1 MEKQL
6 KNNYRYERKY
16 ILNTN
21 QLNRLVSNL
30 YSKNFFELFDCR
42 LINNIY
48 FDDYSFSSV
57 KENYDGLSVRKK
69 VRIRWYGDSFS
80 LSNKKIEIKN
90 KNEFLNS
97 KESFDLGLL
106 KINNLKSIKEFKTEI
121 LKLKKHKYTL
131 SQLLNTKR
139 ATLFNSYKRS
149 YFSNINKEIRITIDE
164 NLFYYSPITYSSYNE
179 NKIIVEAK
187 FDKKSNFINDFD
199 NLLITRYS
207 KYVKGTVQ
215 TSFYSS
221 NY

>member
-69 VRIRWYGDSFS
+69 VRIRWYGDFF
-80 LSNKKIEIKN
+80 LYQIKK
-90 KNEFLNS
+90 
-97 KESFDLGLL
+97 
-106 KINNLKSIKEFKTEI
+106 
-121 LKLKKHKYTL
+121 LKLKIKM
-131 SQLLNTKR
+131 
-139 ATLFNSYKRS
+139 
-149 YFSNINKEIRITIDE
+149 
-164 NLFYYSPITYSSYNE
+164 
-179 NKIIVEAK
+179 
-187 FDKKSNFINDFD
+187 NF
-199 NLLITRYS
+199 
-207 KYVKGTVQ
+207 
-215 TSFYSS
+215 
-221 NY
+221 